1 MSHKSVHQKWRLELF
16 VKDRADAASCRQFLQ
31 ENGIKR
37 VNIPNKHKG
46 EDLVGICQAL
56 QPNVD
61 VCLHWSCKHQH
72 QHRSMDKSM
81 KHMVQTMQ
89 ILHQQAS
96 AHSLLLVSGGGKRL
110 KQFEACQVLDQLH
123 PKEPTYGR
131 LPLQLPIH
139 CAFNPY
145 LEGEAAA
152 EERQRLQ
159 KKLQA
164 GVAGVYLQIGTDTVK
179 LAEGLDFLRNCTK
192 GADQLQLH
200 GSVLLPTRKLL
211 AQMTFRPWS
220 GVVLSKKF
228 FTSVETANSLIAQVM
243 RTYARYGVVP
253 VIESPVSNSSELRR
267 VHDLLDL
274 YDHACGQH

>member
-1 MSHKSVHQKWRLELF
+1 MDISKRSVL
-16 VKDRADAASCRQFLQ
+16 AAVF
-31 ENGIKR
+31 
-37 VNIPNKHKG
+37 
-46 EDLVGICQAL
+46 AL
-56 QPNVD
+56 L
-61 VCLHWSCKHQH
+61 CSCKHQH

-164 GVAGVYLQIGTDTVK
+164 GVAGVYLQIGRNGWKLRQTWTETVRWWP
-179 LAEGLDFLRNCTK
+179 EEC
-192 GADQLQLH
+192 
-200 GSVLLPTRKLL
+200 
-211 AQMTFRPWS
+211 W
-220 GVVLSKKF
+220 
-228 FTSVETANSLIAQVM
+228 
-243 RTYARYGVVP
+243 
-253 VIESPVSNSSELRR
+253 
-267 VHDLLDL
+267 
-274 YDHACGQH
+274 